1 MALEGTVLTI
11 RSVITL
17 FKNIKPLEFGGF
29 IMRFYLTMEEKYDP

>member
-1 MALEGTVLTI
+1 MALENTVLTV

-29 IMRFYLTMEEKYDP
+29 VKRF